1 MKISRLFTVVAACL
15 VLTADVAVPASAAET
30 GRARTAACEF
40 VPVDDDSGDSIDAP
54 AAVDRFKTPSA
65 VPAKTTA
72 FTSPDGFGGREYILG
87 PSNGRC
93 VAHGGMDQ
101 DFDQQITLPGQKT
114 PAFEQVFGAG
124 GDYQLRFGCRYLP
137 TLRQFADKGDC
148 PAPPPTEH
156 VKLLNTGMPT
166 LPAALVT
173 VEPNTSDPQLRTTG
187 TDPVLAVVLA
197 FDLGGDDSD
206 PTYRAV
212 TTSFADCRLSDIC
225 IASLQVFVNEAIAF
239 QQRYVDF
246 KTTGN
251 PGRKIRNAI
260 ANYKTFPTRPG
271 YAGSVR

>member
-1 MKISRLFTVVAACL
+1 MRTLLKISRLFTVVAACL

-114 PAFEQVFGAG
+114 PRSSRSSAPAATISCAS
-124 GDYQLRFGCRYLP
+124 DAATCRPCASSP
-137 TLRQFADKGDC
+137 TRAT
-148 PAPPPTEH
+148 APPRRP
-156 VKLLNTGMPT
+156 
-166 LPAALVT
+166 
-173 VEPNTSDPQLRTTG
+173 PNTS
-187 TDPVLAVVLA
+187 
-197 FDLGGDDSD
+197 S
-206 PTYRAV
+206 
-212 TTSFADCRLSDIC
+212 C
-225 IASLQVFVNEAIAF
+225 
-239 QQRYVDF
+239 
-246 KTTGN
+246 
-251 PGRKIRNAI
+251 
-260 ANYKTFPTRPG
+260 
-271 YAGSVR
+271 